1 MAPVCV
7 LIYYHNASLRTVSK
21 KNHHRKDGCM
31 ILTRVAGES
40 TLTGQQYPP
49 NWRKITTCRELSTM
63 NTAIDGPEPTTR
75 FRSRSL
81 QRALAVPSLLLWAL
95 LSGLALV
102 WSAGVVIGALSGRL
116 VATGDWRFPYLIIV
130 VSLVLVCAGLTAR
143 TLWRAYQ
150 GQSLLWWH
158 GATFGVG
165 LVFIVL
171 LGIAGD

>member
-1 MAPVCV
+1 M
-7 LIYYHNASLRTVSK
+7 K
-21 KNHHRKDGCM
+21 
-31 ILTRVAGES
+31 
-40 TLTGQQYPP
+40 
-49 NWRKITTCRELSTM
+49 
-63 NTAIDGPEPTTR
+63 TAIDGPEPTTR
-75 FRSRSL
+75 FHSRSL

-102 WSAGVVIGALSGRL
+102 WSAGVVIGALTGRL

-165 LVFIVL
+165 LVFIIL
-171 LGIAGD
+171 LGIVGD